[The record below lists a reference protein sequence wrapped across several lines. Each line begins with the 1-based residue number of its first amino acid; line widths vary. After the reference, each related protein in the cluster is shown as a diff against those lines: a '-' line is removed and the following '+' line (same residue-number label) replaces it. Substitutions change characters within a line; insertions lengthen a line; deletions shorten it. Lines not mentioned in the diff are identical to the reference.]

1 MNHPF
6 VDGNKRVALLA
17 TVVFL
22 RLNGVRL
29 GAKNPEVVRFIV
41 EEVIVAK
48 ADVPAIAKWLEKWM
62 VVSE

>member
-6 VDGNKRVALLA
+6 VVGNKRVALLA

-22 RLNGVRL
+22 R
-29 GAKNPEVVRFIV
+29 FIV
-41 EEVIVAK
+41 KEVIVAK
-48 ADVPAIAKWLEKWM
+48 ADVPAIAKGLEEWM